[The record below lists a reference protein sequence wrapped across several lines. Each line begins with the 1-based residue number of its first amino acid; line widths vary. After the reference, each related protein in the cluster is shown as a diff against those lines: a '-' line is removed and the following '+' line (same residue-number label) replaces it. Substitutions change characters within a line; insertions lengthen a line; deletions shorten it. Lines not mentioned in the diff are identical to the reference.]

1 MLYEIFE
8 KVYRS
13 IHFDKFDMDKNTLR
27 TIVGV
32 IDDNGLFP
40 GRMKLAG
47 EGGGASPVVLPGME
61 KSSISLLRMMPVL
74 GDMNLDPKYEL
85 TVVVIETA
93 LRWLSTME
101 MWLVP

>member
-1 MLYEIFE
+1 M
-8 KVYRS
+8 
-13 IHFDKFDMDKNTLR
+13 
-27 TIVGV
+27 GA

-47 EGGGASPVVLPGME
+47 EGGGTSPVVFSGME

-85 TVVVIETA
+85 MVVVIETA
-93 LRWLSTME
+93 LRWPSTME
-101 MWLVP
+101 MWLVPWSWIWFHLQSKRNET